1 MRCVIR
7 QAFAFNREMLHMVI
21 ADAALGLSGFLEW
34 SEPVIFDRLVDA
46 YKAHLGPGPMPRKL
60 ARLHASTWRALISGD
75 MARYDALRWDLVEA
89 LDESPLDLDDL
100 ADADAQILVE
110 LLDIVMSRYQR
121 SRQTAKGYH
130 LALIALAGRLAPP
143 LRAA

>member
-1 MRCVIR
+1 MI
-7 QAFAFNREMLHMVI
+7 HMVI
-21 ADAALGLSGFLEW
+21 ADAAPGLSGFLEW
-34 SEPVIFDRLVDA
+34 SEPIIYDRLVEA
-46 YKAHLGPGPMPRKL
+46 YQTHLGPGPEPRKF
-60 ARLHASTWRALISGD
+60 ARLHARTWRALIVGD
-75 MARYDALRWDLVEA
+75 MGKYDALRWDLVEA
-89 LDESPLDLDDL
+89 LDECPLELEDL

-121 SRQTAKGYH
+121 SMRTAKGYH

>member
-1 MRCVIR
+1 VIR
-7 QAFAFNREMLHMVI
+7 QAFAIAREMLPMMN

-34 SEPVIFDRLVDA
+34 SEPVIFDRLVLA
-46 YKAHLGPGPMPRKL
+46 YQVRLGLGPMARKL
-60 ARLHASTWRALISGD
+60 ARLHARTWRALILGD
-75 MARYDALRWDLVEA
+75 MAKYDALRWDLIEA
-89 LDESPLDLDDL
+89 LDECPLDLEDL

-110 LLDIVMSRYQR
+110 LLDIVMARYQR

>member
-1 MRCVIR
+1 
-7 QAFAFNREMLHMVI
+7 MLHMMN

-34 SEPVIFDRLVDA
+34 SDPVIFDRLVEA
-46 YKAHLGPGPMPRKL
+46 YQAHLGRGPDARKF
-60 ARLHASTWRALISGD
+60 ARMHARSWRALIVGD
-75 MARYDALRWDLVEA
+75 MAKYDALRWDLVDA
-89 LDESPLDLDDL
+89 LDEHPLDLEDL

-110 LLDIVMSRYQR
+110 LTEVVMTRYQR
-121 SRQTAKGYH
+121 SMRTAKGYH